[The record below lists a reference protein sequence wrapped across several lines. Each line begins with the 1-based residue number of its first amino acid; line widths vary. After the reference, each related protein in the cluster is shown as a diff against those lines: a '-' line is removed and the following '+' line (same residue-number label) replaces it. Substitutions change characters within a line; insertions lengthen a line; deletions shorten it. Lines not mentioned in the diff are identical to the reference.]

1 VFLHRL
7 KQEIGA
13 MAASLG
19 GVDQIALSGGVG
31 ANDNQLL
38 QDLQEQLGWLGPVDW
53 LQIPADEEGMI
64 ARLVCRVSDR
74 ADQASGAAGG

>member
-1 VFLHRL
+1 
-7 KQEIGA
+7 

-19 GVDQIALSGGVG
+19 GVDQIALSGGIG

-38 QDLQEQLGWLGPVDW
+38 EQLQAEMRWLGSVQW

-64 ARLVCRVSDR
+64 ARLIS
-74 ADQASGAAGG
+74 DQADRGFGAADG